1 VSVIEKVGSMV
12 KAGDMSAFEGM
23 LASAICVSP
32 FDGDKSKLKAY
43 YQKHPS
49 RYVDDL
55 GKLKDNL
62 PQYGGNKPLNTT
74 NNLILNLGELSL
86 KQKQDLLAK
95 KLKELGITEDM
106 IRGEQEK
113 DGQDG
118 MEEGIRQFTGYRTAR
133 SEGAEGRPTTKSL
146 PAS

>member
-1 VSVIEKVGSMV
+1 MNNSVSVIEKVGSMV

-62 PQYGGNKPLNTT
+62 PQYGGNKPLN
-74 NNLILNLGELSL
+74 N
-86 KQKQDLLAK
+86 
-95 KLKELGITEDM
+95 
-106 IRGEQEK
+106 RGY
-113 DGQDG
+113 DSW
-118 MEEGIRQFTGYRTAR
+118 RTR
-133 SEGAEGRPTTKSL
+133 KRRTRRNGRRN
-146 PAS
+146 